1 MYNGNPKIGSYDF
14 FLKKRLLIWEDIV
27 FVFLF
32 RLFRYSALKVIQID
46 SAAPLLIELEGFF
59 VLFYLFVCFG
69 EQENLYVKNMASKRS
84 LFRINNTGRNV
95 FLIVSLKKQVMCH
108 KGRSAKY
115 CLHQRNSKGG

>member
-69 EQENLYVKNMASKRS
+69 EQENLYVKYMASKRS

-108 KGRSAKY
+108 KGTSAKY
-115 CLHQRNSKGG
+115 CLQQRNSKGG